1 MENGFAKFGK
11 ASNGC
16 RLHWRRDPAWNLP
29 SHIERA
35 AMKLSLLTLV
45 NVANAWEVSL
55 DEFAFGRLKKIGI
68 FMRRKSMLADCIAE
82 EIAAIT
88 ALWQKYVAYSTKS
101 KE

>member
-1 MENGFAKFGK
+1 M
-11 ASNGC
+11 
-16 RLHWRRDPAWNLP
+16 WNLP

-45 NVANAWEVSL
+45 NVANAREESKH
-55 DEFAFGRLKKIGI
+55 EIAFGRLKKIGI

>member
-1 MENGFAKFGK
+1 M
-11 ASNGC
+11 
-16 RLHWRRDPAWNLP
+16 WNLP